1 MSLALAPPP
10 EPAIHSEATWPYP
23 PTHPSAGPLTA
34 PPAPPP
40 HARRCRGCTLNGIMS
55 LDVGYKLVVN
65 PTIDPT
71 IEMGTRHEGGRNVGY
86 PCIVGLLGRTHQE
99 PPCIGS
105 LQGATCS
112 LGCVCSLFYGFAR
125 FPVFPP
131 PLRKNE
137 RRRVA
142 AFVLNLLRTALRLR
156 WIHVEV
162 LKVVPWA
169 EVLGA
174 VPHTLL

>member
-1 MSLALAPPP
+1 
-10 EPAIHSEATWPYP
+10 
-23 PTHPSAGPLTA
+23 
-34 PPAPPP
+34 
-40 HARRCRGCTLNGIMS
+40 MS

-156 WIHVEV
+156 WIHGEV

>member
-112 LGCVCSLFYGFAR
+112 LGCVCSLLYINRSINAWHATLIR
-125 FPVFPP
+125 FTPFCFHPHM
-131 PLRKNE
+131 PLFN
-137 RRRVA
+137 
-142 AFVLNLLRTALRLR
+142 
-156 WIHVEV
+156 VEFRPSAQV
-162 LKVVPWA
+162 QVSRCPSLQFGP
-169 EVLGA
+169 L
-174 VPHTLL
+174 